1 MKTMRSFRR
10 LLPITCPIVTLWALL
25 GACSDDDDQTDVCL
39 GPGCATYQGA
49 AGRNTLT
56 AGNLGGAGG
65 ATDAGSGPPDAGAE
79 GGSSGAGGNDA
90 GTPSPEPCEVAF
102 VLPFALDGGA
112 ITLAARDDIDGEAC
126 GPSFGARVVLQS
138 NASTINLFVNDNP
151 LGEVSASGG
160 IARFDAA
167 LGNRGEL
174 GNILRAEATMADGRQ
189 CSVELGGSVFV
200 DCPGP
205 SCSIEEPRA
214 NRDGF
219 LNQGDDGD
227 AADGLQTDI
236 VVVTEADN
244 AGHDV
249 RLEIDDDFEAVPVAS
264 VVAEDGA
271 GRASFPGVTL
281 EEGVRTVRAECS
293 DGFGLVT
300 LSPPTEWN
308 VDVSACSLE
317 LDGVANGAD
326 PITPDDDLD
335 GNAANGLDVLV
346 RGSVEG
352 DDCEQLQIG
361 ECGDDPTDIRLSGLL
376 DDDGSFLVPIRLAA
390 STASVSL
397 CARVSDAAGNES
409 SPDVELEVS
418 IRADSPSVAIT
429 SPAGTTRYNLAGTSG
444 AVADANPS
452 SQGSCEIDVVV
463 DCSDVD
469 VGVELLADG
478 DTIATV
484 PCSEQSGLD
493 EPFRGRAA
501 FSGVSLPSR
510 DDGSS
515 TTLSARQSVPGLPAG
530 VASSVSVQA
539 DCSAPSCSFEAPN
552 PGAPVLGE
560 ALDSS
565 DDDGFQIDFV
575 VSTSAPSA
583 GQDIRLRIDGDVNG
597 ELSAPAVA
605 VDSAASATFA
615 AVTLSEAPH
624 QLQAFCVDA
633 SGNEQSTLLTTWT
646 VDLTACSTTVA
657 VADVHDPINPDDDLD
672 DATPGLQVS
681 VTGQTSGACSEVRVG
696 PCDDNSGAFTDLE
709 SNGTFALEATL
720 PSATASGLGVCADV
734 RDEAGNIASA
744 SVLVDVRID
753 APSVEFLAPLA
764 DTLFNVDGGG
774 CDTTAVVGCSEDGA
788 PVALFA
794 DGALQGT
801 SACTGGEAS
810 FLISLLSKN
819 DGATTELT
827 ATQTAEGVTSA
838 AASVRVQADCE
849 PPELS
854 IAQPVCNT
862 ELALRGDDTNPGAA
876 GVQLD
881 VNVVNGGVPDVIL
894 TVTRGTSTDLEAS
907 GDASST
913 DFTGV
918 NLGGVGSVSLAAC
931 ARDPQGNEGCAPSC
945 PLTIVAEPSI
955 TITNPRPPAAFTI
968 DNDCDPAAPNLQI
981 EVDGTTDAVDGSAV
995 EITIGTGSTLT
1006 EQVSSGRF
1014 SSCVGAPEGEDQVLT
1029 ARVTDGAT
1037 DLSAS
1042 ASVIVSINTSPPP
1055 AIGAP
1060 SFEVTGRREGTL
1072 ELSWTSVL
1080 DASNDPLVAYHLR
1093 CALTDITTEAD
1104 WDTATVFPVTVAPA
1118 GAAGIAETQAI
1129 TNFRTGLERFCMVR
1143 GQDAYGQLSP
1153 LSGDDPTVALVS
1165 NPFLTLEYTSVTPT
1179 TVRGIRV
1186 SLAALG
1192 DINGDGEDDFAY
1204 GTQNGGVA
1212 VFFGGPDLS
1221 PTPDVTIAGP
1231 PTQSPAHEFGAN
1243 VAGLGDINGD
1253 GLPDFAVSAR
1263 ILSHAHAPL
1272 GGTVYIFY
1280 GRSSSAEW
1288 AALAPIALSISP
1300 GCGADLCFHS
1310 SDSAAALGSA
1320 VTSTDF
1326 NGDGETDLVIGA
1338 QNRTADDSTQ
1348 RVGRVYVV
1356 LGGSQLAAGG
1366 VFELGGTALNGF
1378 IINPP
1383 STGSRNFGINVAAVG
1398 FGSDAR
1404 GDLVISA
1411 LGRNV
1416 GGENI
1421 SAEVFSVLGRQHPG
1435 FEGLATFS
1443 AGPAFAI
1450 GSPND
1455 FGNPMRAVGDLNA
1468 DGFGDVWVSTNFDL
1482 NGVSPVYLGRSTG
1495 FSGVSLFGYTN
1506 DVVDN
1511 EWGVYVA
1518 TGFHTELGRLGDLD
1532 SNGFDDVLIGSAFA
1546 NDEPGTAELFYS
1558 DGTTQ
1563 NRRRSAADVTFRSA
1577 GDGQM
1582 TPSFV
1587 GDIDGD
1593 GFRDIAILD
1602 SGSSLPATTLTL
1614 YY

>member
-1 MKTMRSFRR
+1 MKTMRSLRR
-10 LLPITCPIVTLWALL
+10 LLPITSPIVTLWALL
-25 GACSDDDDQTDVCL
+25 GACSDGDQTDVCL
-39 GPGCATYQGA
+39 GPGCVTYQGA

-56 AGNLGGAGG
+56 ASAISGAGG
-65 ATDAGSGPPDAGAE
+65 AADAGSEPPDAGAE
-79 GGSSGAGGNDA
+79 GGRGSDA
-90 GTPSPEPCEVAF
+90 GTPEPCEVAF

-112 ITLAARDDIDGEAC
+112 ITLAAGDDIDGEAC

-151 LGEVSASGG
+151 LGASSVSDG
-160 IARFDAA
+160 IVRFEAA

-189 CSVELGGSVFV
+189 CSAELGGSVFV
-200 DCPGP
+200 ACPGP

-219 LNQGDDGD
+219 LNQSDDGD

-236 VVVTEADN
+236 VVVTEAEN

-249 RLEIDDDFEAVPVAS
+249 RLEIDDDFDAVPIAS
-264 VVAEDGA
+264 VVAEGGA

-281 EEGVRTVRAECS
+281 AEGVRTVRAECS
-293 DGFGLVT
+293 DGFGLFT

-317 LDGVANGAD
+317 LDSVANGAD

-346 RGSVEG
+346 RGSVQG

-361 ECGDDPTDIRLSGLL
+361 ECGDDPADIRLSGLL
-376 DDDGSFLVPIRLAA
+376 DDDGNFLVPIRLGA
-390 STASVSL
+390 STASVNL

-418 IRADSPSVAIT
+418 VRADSPSVAIA
-429 SPAGTTRYNLAGTSG
+429 SPAGATRYNLAGTSG
-444 AVADANPS
+444 AIADANPS
-452 SQGSCEIDVVV
+452 SQASCEIDVVV
-463 DCSDVD
+463 DCSDVGVD
-469 VGVELLADG
+469 VELLVDDDA
-478 DTIATV
+478 IATAA
-484 PCSEQSGLD
+484 CSELPGLE

-530 VASSVSVQA
+530 IAGSVSIQA
-539 DCSAPSCSFEAPN
+539 DCNAPSCSFDAPN

-575 VSTSAPSA
+575 VATSAQGE
-583 GQDIRLRIDGDVNG
+583 GQDIRLQIDGDVDN
-597 ELSAPAVA
+597 ELSVAA
-605 VDSAASATFA
+605 VDAGSEASATFSG
-615 AVTLSEAPH
+615 VTLSEAEH

-633 SGNEQSTLLTTWT
+633 SGNAQSTPLTTWT

-657 VADVHDPINPDDDLD
+657 VTNVHDPVIPDDDLD
-672 DATPGLQVS
+672 DTAPGLQVS
-681 VTGQTSGACSEVRVG
+681 VTGLTSGACSEARVG
-696 PCDDNSGAFTDLE
+696 LCDDIGGAFSDLE
-709 SNGTFALEATL
+709 SDGTFALEATV
-720 PSATASGLGVCADV
+720 PNATTSGLRVCADV

-744 SVLVDVRID
+744 SVLIDVRID
-753 APSVEFLAPLA
+753 APSVEFLTPLV
-764 DTLFNVDGGG
+764 DTIFNVEGGG
-774 CDTTAVVGCSEDGA
+774 CDTTAVVSCSEDGA
-788 PVALFA
+788 PVELFA
-794 DGALQGT
+794 DGVSQGT
-801 SACTGGEAS
+801 SACTVNEAS
-810 FLISLLSKN
+810 FPISLVSKN
-819 DGATTELT
+819 DGSTTELT

-862 ELALRGDDTNPGAA
+862 ELALRGNDTNPGAA

-894 TVTRGTSTDLEAS
+894 TVTRGTSTELEAS
-907 GDASST
+907 GDTSST

-918 NLGGVGSVSLAAC
+918 NLGGVGSVSLVAC
-931 ARDPQGNEGCAPSC
+931 AIDAQGNEGCAPSC

-955 TITNPRPPAAFTI
+955 AITNPRPPAAFTI
-968 DNDCDPAAPNLQI
+968 EDDCDQAAPGLQI
-981 EVDGTTDAVDGSAV
+981 QVEGTTDAVDGSAV
-995 EITIGTGSTLT
+995 EITIGGGSTLT
-1006 EQVSSGRF
+1006 EQVSGGTFSG
-1014 SSCVGAPEGEDQVLT
+1014 CVGAPDGEDQVLT
-1029 ARVTDGAT
+1029 ARVTDSAT

-1042 ASVIVSINTSPPP
+1042 ASVIVSMNTSPPP
-1055 AIGAP
+1055 PIGAP

-1072 ELSWTSVL
+1072 ELSWSSVV

-1093 CALTDITTEAD
+1093 CSLTDITSEAI
-1104 WDTATVFPVTVAPA
+1104 WDAASVFPVTVVPA

-1129 TNFRTGLERFCMVR
+1129 TNFRTGVERFCMVR

-1165 NPFLTLEYTSVTPT
+1165 NPFLTLDYQSVTPT
-1179 TVRGIRV
+1179 TVSGSRV

-1192 DINGDGEDDFAY
+1192 DINGDDENDFAY
-1204 GTQNGGVA
+1204 GTQNGGVE

-1231 PTQSPAHEFGAN
+1231 PAQSPAHEFGAN

-1253 GLPDFAVSAR
+1253 GRPDFAVSAR
-1263 ILSHAHAPL
+1263 ILSHGHAPL
-1272 GGTVYIFY
+1272 GGSVFIFF
-1280 GRSSSAEW
+1280 GRSSTAAW
-1288 AALAPIALSISP
+1288 DALAPIALNVSP

-1310 SDSAAALGSA
+1310 SDAAAALGSA

-1338 QNRTADDSTQ
+1338 QSRTADDATQ

-1378 IINPP
+1378 VINPP
-1383 STGSRNFGINVAAVG
+1383 STGSRNFGVSVAAVG

-1450 GSPND
+1450 GSPNN
-1455 FGNPMRAVGDLNA
+1455 FGNPMRATGDVNA
-1468 DGFGDVWVSTNFDL
+1468 DGFGDVWVSTNFDV
-1482 NGVSPVYLGRSTG
+1482 NGVSPLYLGRSTG

-1506 DVVDN
+1506 DLVDN

-1532 SNGFDDVLIGSAFA
+1532 NNGFDDVLIGSAFA
-1546 NDEPGTAELFYS
+1546 NNEPGTAELFYS

-1563 NRRRSAADVTFRSA
+1563 NRRRSAADVTFDSA
-1577 GDGQM
+1577 GNGQM